1 MLYYLLKYYVRFT
14 LLLFCKRITIHA
26 KDSFE
31 LDGPLLIGANHPN
44 SFFDAILV
52 GTYMR
57 VPVHFMTRSDVFRF
71 KAVRFILSQLQM
83 IPVYRIRDG
92 KDKLSLNEQS
102 FREARKSLRKGHH
115 VLIFVEGF
123 CNYQTTLQPLKK
135 GGARI
140 LDQSWQENLPV
151 KMLPLWIRYNSFHD
165 FGKEIDLI
173 PGTSFGIDAMPHGID
188 AGNRL
193 LEINRQTSVQ
203 LQRLSQTPSPKNK
216 LSGSALLA
224 PFAILGFLL
233 NAPFYFLFAP
243 ITRKIFRKTVH
254 YDSVLFALLSLFY
267 PLWLFLAFMAAYFI
281 GGLSWGLF
289 VIALAPVTARAYV
302 LWK

>member
-1 MLYYLLKYYVRFT
+1 MLYYFLKYYVRFT
-14 LLLFCKRITIHA
+14 LMLFCKRITIHNKKA
-26 KDSFE
+26 FQ
-31 LDGPLLIGANHPN
+31 LDGPILIGANHPN

-52 GTYMR
+52 GTFMR

-71 KAVRFILSQLQM
+71 KAVRFILSRLQM

-102 FREARKSLRKGHH
+102 FREARKSLRKRHH

-140 LDQSWQENLPV
+140 LDQSWEEQLPV

-173 PGTSFGIDAMPHGID
+173 PGISFGIDAMPNGID

-193 LEINRQTSVQ
+193 LEINRQTSAQ
-203 LQRLSQTPSPKNK
+203 LQQLSQTPSPKNK
-216 LSGSALLA
+216 LTGSTLLA
-224 PFAILGFLL
+224 PFAFLGFLL
-233 NAPFYFLFAP
+233 NAPFYYLFAP
-243 ITRKIFRKTVH
+243 ATRKFFRKTVH
-254 YDSVLFALLSLFY
+254 YDSVLFALLSICY
-267 PLWLFLAFMAAYFI
+267 PFWVMLGCWIFFLI
-281 GGLSWGLF
+281 GGEWCGIAAILLIPLS
-289 VIALAPVTARAYV
+289 ARAYV

>member
-1 MLYYLLKYYVRFT
+1 MLYYFIKYYVRFA
-14 LLLFCKRITIHA
+14 LLLFCKRISIQNKRA
-26 KDSFE
+26 FQLE
-31 LDGPLLIGANHPN
+31 GPLLIGANHPN

-52 GTYMR
+52 GTFMR

-71 KAVRFILSQLQM
+71 KAIRFILSRLQM

-102 FREARKSLRKGHH
+102 FREARKSLRKGHQ

-140 LDQSWQENLPV
+140 LEQSWQEQLPV
-151 KMLPLWIRYNSFHD
+151 NMLPLWIRYNSFHD

-173 PGTSFGIDAMPHGID
+173 PGIPFGIESMPDGID
-188 AGNRL
+188 TAGRI
-193 LEINRQTSVQ
+193 LEINRQTSGQ
-203 LQRLSQTPSPKNK
+203 LQQLSQTPSPKNK
-216 LSGSALLA
+216 STGSPWLA
-224 PFAILGFLL
+224 PLAILGFVLH
-233 NAPFYFLFAP
+233 APLYFLFAP
-243 ITRKIFRKTVH
+243 AIRKTFRKSVH
-254 YDSVLFALLSLFY
+254 YDSVLFLLLALFY
-267 PLWLFLAFMAAYFI
+267 PLWLLLFGYVAFLI
-281 GGLSWGLF
+281 GGIVFGASMLF
-289 VIALAPVTARAYV
+289 ILPITARAYV

>member
-1 MLYYLLKYYVRFT
+1 M
-14 LLLFCKRITIHA
+14 LFCKRITIHNKKA
-26 KDSFE
+26 FQ

-52 GTYMR
+52 GTFMR
-57 VPVHFMTRSDVFRF
+57 VPVHFMTRSDIFRF
-71 KAVRFILSQLQM
+71 KVVRFILSRLQM

-102 FREARKSLRKGHH
+102 FREARKSLRKRHH

-140 LDQSWQENLPV
+140 LDQSWEEQLPV

-173 PGTSFGIDAMPHGID
+173 PGISFGIDAMPNGID

-193 LEINRQTSVQ
+193 LEINRQTSAQ
-203 LQRLSQTPSPKNK
+203 LQQLSQSPSPKNK
-216 LSGSALLA
+216 LTGSAFLI
-224 PFAILGFLL
+224 PFALLGFLL
-233 NAPFYFLFAP
+233 NAPFYYLFAP
-243 ITRKIFRKTVH
+243 ATRNFFRKTVH
-254 YDSVLFALLSLFY
+254 YDSVLFSILSICY
-267 PLWLFLAFMAAYFI
+267 PLWIMLGCWMFFLI
-281 GGLSWGLF
+281 GGEWCGIAALLLIPLS
-289 VIALAPVTARAYV
+289 ARAYV

>member
-1 MLYYLLKYYVRFT
+1 MLYYFLKYYVRVT
-14 LLLFCKRITIHA
+14 LLLFCKRITIHHKNA
-26 KDSFE
+26 FQ
-31 LDGPLLIGANHPN
+31 LNGPLLIGANHPN

-52 GTYMR
+52 GAYMR

-71 KAVRFILSQLQM
+71 KAVRFILSRLQM

-102 FREARKSLRKGHH
+102 FREARKSLGKGHH

-140 LDQSWQENLPV
+140 LDHSWQEQLPV
-151 KMLPLWIRYNSFHD
+151 KMLPLWIRYNSFYD

-173 PGTSFGIDAMPHGID
+173 PGTSFGIEAMPDNFD

-193 LEINRQTSVQ
+193 LEINRQTSKQ
-203 LQRLSQTPSPKNK
+203 LQQLSQTPSPNNK
-216 LSGSALLA
+216 STGSALLA
-224 PFAILGFLL
+224 PVAFLGIHL
-233 NAPFYFLFAP
+233 NAPF
-243 ITRKIFRKTVH
+243 
-254 YDSVLFALLSLFY
+254 
-267 PLWLFLAFMAAYFI
+267 
-281 GGLSWGLF
+281 
-289 VIALAPVTARAYV
+289 
-302 LWK
+302 

>member
-1 MLYYLLKYYVRFT
+1 MLYYFLKYYVRFT
-14 LLLFCKRITIHA
+14 LLLFCKRITIHNK
-26 KDSFE
+26 KDFQ

-71 KAVRFILSQLQM
+71 KAVRFILSRLQM

-102 FREARKSLRKGHH
+102 FREARKSLRKKHH

-140 LDQSWQENLPV
+140 LDQSWQEQLPV

-173 PGTSFGIDAMPHGID
+173 TGTSFGIEEMPTGTD
-188 AGNRL
+188 AGSRI
-193 LEINRQTSVQ
+193 LEINRQTAGQ
-203 LQRLSQTPSPKNK
+203 LQNLSQTPYPKHK
-216 LSGSALLA
+216 LTGSTWLA
-224 PFAILGFLL
+224 PFAILGFILHV
-233 NAPFYFLFAP
+233 PFYFLFAP
-243 ITRKIFRKTVH
+243 AIRRTFRKSVH
-254 YDSVLFALLSLFY
+254 YDSVLFSLLSLFY
-267 PLWLFLAFMAAYFI
+267 PLWLALFGLMAFLLGGIVLGISAIFI
-281 GGLSWGLF
+281 LPL
-289 VIALAPVTARAYV
+289 TARAFV

>member
-1 MLYYLLKYYVRFT
+1 MLYYFLKYYVRFT
-14 LLLFCKRITIHA
+14 LLLFCKRITIHHKKA
-26 KDSFE
+26 FQ
-31 LDGPLLIGANHPN
+31 LDGPLLVGANHPN

-71 KAVRFILSQLQM
+71 KAVRFILSRLQM

-140 LDQSWQENLPV
+140 LDQSWLEHLPV

-165 FGKEIDLI
+165 FGKEVDLI
-173 PGTSFGIDAMPHGID
+173 PGTSFGIEAMPDNID

-193 LEINRQTSVQ
+193 LEINRQTSTQ
-203 LQRLSQTPSPKNK
+203 LLQLSQTPSPKNK
-216 LSGSALLA
+216 STGSAILA
-224 PFAILGFLL
+224 PFAFLGFLL

-243 ITRKIFRKTVH
+243 ATRNFFRKTVH
-254 YDSVLFALLSLFY
+254 YDSVLFSLLSLFY
-267 PLWLFLAFMAAYFI
+267 PLWMMLCYGLAAMIGGVWYGVAALFLVP
-281 GGLSWGLF
+281 L
-289 VIALAPVTARAYV
+289 TARAYV

>member
-1 MLYYLLKYYVRFT
+1 MLYYFLKYYVRFT
-14 LLLFCKRITIHA
+14 LLLFCKRITIHDKKA
-26 KDSFE
+26 FQRE
-31 LDGPLLIGANHPN
+31 GPFLIGANHPN

-52 GTYMR
+52 GTFMK

-71 KAVRFILSQLQM
+71 KAIRFILGKLQM

-102 FREARKSLRKGHH
+102 FREAKKSLRRGHH

-140 LDQSWQENLPV
+140 LEQSWKEHLPV
-151 KMLPLWIRYNSFHD
+151 EMLPLWIRYNSFHS
-165 FGKEIDLI
+165 FAKEIDLI
-173 PGTSFGIDAMPHGID
+173 PGIPFDVESMPAESDTASRIQ
-188 AGNRL
+188 
-193 LEINRQTSVQ
+193 EINKKTSNQ
-203 LQRLSQTPSPKNK
+203 LAQLSHTPSPKNK
-216 LSGSALLA
+216 FTGSFWLA
-224 PFAILGFLL
+224 PFAAIGFMLH
-233 NAPFYFLFAP
+233 APFYFLFAP
-243 ITRKIFRKTVH
+243 AIRKTFRKNVH

-267 PLWLFLAFMAAYFI
+267 PLWLLFAFWIGMLIGHFYIGLAVFLF
-281 GGLSWGLF
+281 L
-289 VIALAPVTARAYV
+289 PVTARAYV